1 MLLPYLPWDDLS
13 PNGQP
18 DHVTLIDQV
27 ARPGRLVLMILVQVE
42 LLGVD
47 GINGDTMDGVGPEWW
62 EEGSKRGLQLA
73 LEPEVLFNN
82 FTYLQVFQL
91 FFVNPVLVGRD
102 VLGVLVPRLQHVRPN
117 TSSRLCL
124 QGNNWGP
131 PLGPHM

>member
-1 MLLPYLPWDDLS
+1 M
-13 PNGQP
+13 
-18 DHVTLIDQV
+18 V
-27 ARPGRLVLMILVQVE
+27 VQVE

-82 FTYLQVFQL
+82 FTYLQVCQ
-91 FFVNPVLVGRD
+91 FFLDHPVLVGRN
-102 VLGVLVPRLQHVRPN
+102 VLGVLVPRLQHVRPYP
-117 TSSRLCL
+117 SSRVCL

>member
-1 MLLPYLPWDDLS
+1 M
-13 PNGQP
+13 
-18 DHVTLIDQV
+18 
-27 ARPGRLVLMILVQVE
+27 MILVQVE

-91 FFVNPVLVGRD
+91 FLDHHVLVGRD

-124 QGNNWGP
+124 QGNNWRP
-131 PLGPHM
+131 PLGSHL

>member
-1 MLLPYLPWDDLS
+1 
-13 PNGQP
+13 
-18 DHVTLIDQV
+18 
-27 ARPGRLVLMILVQVE
+27 MILVQVE

-62 EEGSKRGLQLA
+62 EEGTKRGLQLA

-124 QGNNWGP
+124 QGNNWWP
-131 PLGPHM
+131 PLGPHL

>member
-1 MLLPYLPWDDLS
+1 M
-13 PNGQP
+13 
-18 DHVTLIDQV
+18 
-27 ARPGRLVLMILVQVE
+27 MILVQVE

-62 EEGSKRGLQLA
+62 EEGTKRGLQLA

-82 FTYLQVFQL
+82 FTYLQVFPL
-91 FFVNPVLVGRD
+91 FLDHLVLVGCD

-124 QGNNWGP
+124 QGYNWWP
-131 PLGPHM
+131 PLGSHL